1 MRRVMRGDT
10 LKKHLAAIAAA
21 LVLCGAM
28 LAALALAGGV
38 RHVPAKD
45 LRSAYPS
52 YEEVSSWDFMA
63 GQYDALRDA
72 GTSPQLVFGSSELKG
87 APAGPAH
94 PSRLFADGRFGST
107 SVIAGRAGVND
118 LWQAIELGAFA
129 PHMPQARRRAVIF
142 VSMQWFMCYRDPA
155 STFPAVF
162 SQGAYDAFMANPQIS
177 KTTKERV
184 AQRVRA
190 YGVWCAGEGETSA
203 EGLVRAV
210 DRATSDFA
218 ADARLA
224 HELRTRDAAAGGAAA
239 GDAAAGD
246 GVQVAQPGADGSSPD
261 WPALIED
268 GRARASKAS
277 AGNEYGFYDSW
288 YREKFSAW
296 LEGAQRAW
304 HVQDGVYFSQQEFE
318 DLELMLD
325 VCREAGIEPLIVIQP
340 VKGRAYDQTIYTHE
354 VREAYYTTVRAV
366 CDRAGVEVA
375 DFSSYEYDPLFLRDY
390 SHPSAYGSALYSQ
403 ALYDF
408 WTK

>member
-45 LRSAYPS
+45 LRSAYSS

-72 GTSPQLVFGSSELKG
+72 GASPQLVFGSSELKG
-87 APAGPAH
+87 
-94 PSRLFADGRFGST
+94 
-107 SVIAGRAGVND
+107 
-118 LWQAIELGAFA
+118 
-129 PHMPQARRRAVIF
+129 RRRAPRIH
-142 VSMQWFMCYRDPA
+142 RA
-155 STFPAVF
+155 SLPT
-162 SQGAYDAFMANPQIS
+162 
-177 KTTKERV
+177 
-184 AQRVRA
+184 
-190 YGVWCAGEGETSA
+190 AGLE
-203 EGLVRAV
+203 
-210 DRATSDFA
+210 
-218 ADARLA
+218 AR
-224 HELRTRDAAAGGAAA
+224 
-239 GDAAAGD
+239 
-246 GVQVAQPGADGSSPD
+246 PSSR
-261 WPALIED
+261 
-268 GRARASKAS
+268 GARASKAS